1 MAARVTFRMNSRGA
15 RALLRSDGVRDHMQ
29 RRADAVWAVAA
40 PAFERAT
47 SSVWSRYPVRV
58 VADTAV
64 GSGRAFATVIAVHP
78 ASLRIER
85 ERRILGGALDAA
97 RF

>member
-1 MAARVTFRMNSRGA
+1 MASRVTFRMNSRGA
-15 RALLRSDGVRDHMQ
+15 RALLRSDGVRAHLQ
-29 RRADAVWAVAA
+29 ERADAVRAVAA
-40 PAFERAT
+40 PAFEEAT
-47 SSVWSRYPVRV
+47 SDIYTRDPVRV
-58 VADTAV
+58 IADTSV

-78 ASLRIER
+78 AALRIER